1 MTQCNQER
9 NSMRNR
15 VSILLLC
22 SGGNSTSLIVGRM
35 KSDLQVDEEW
45 HIEARGYGDL
55 RFIIGKFNYVLVAPQ
70 IMFQFEEIKKIVIQ
84 YEGIRLIPINSKIY
98 AACDGHAINN
108 LIREDSGSPSIPER
122 EEIMSEKTT
131 SFMDRFSDWM
141 AKYIVPVGQKIS
153 NQRHLAAIKD
163 GLTVLIPATIVGGF
177 AILLAVPPVP
187 TGVTEPS
194 NFFYAFLLGWQSW
207 ANANSTILMTPYNLT
222 IGIISLYVVC
232 GVSYR
237 LAVNYGMNGINNMI
251 SALLVFLTISG
262 ALDLE
267 NSTILVSRL
276 GAGYMFAAM
285 LIAILVVEIT
295 RMFDVHNI
303 KIKLPDTVPPN
314 VAAPFNVLIALVF
327 NVVLFSIVNAL
338 LMNFT
343 GGGIPDL
350 IYMVFQPLISA
361 SGTLPSILLLT
372 FLSTLFWFFGI
383 HGDNM
388 MSAVVTPITTMA
400 LAANAEAVAAG
411 EAMPYIYAGSMAA
424 VFGGWIVCNN
434 AMNLVV
440 LLTAKSKR
448 TRSLAKVAAI
458 PAFFDI
464 AEPYVFGLPEVLNVY
479 YFIPAVICQILN
491 LTVYYVLATLN
502 IVGRFY
508 ITLPFTT
515 PAPLQA
521 LLGTGGNVPAFLLSL
536 VLIVVDMVIFYPFM
550 RTYDKQLI
558 KEEEAGAQ
566 SAE

>member
-1 MTQCNQER
+1 
-9 NSMRNR
+9 MRNR
-15 VSILLLC
+15 ISILLLC
-22 SGGNSTSLIVGRM
+22 SGGNSTSLILERM
-35 KSDLQVDEEW
+35 KHDLSPEEDW
-45 HIEARGYGDL
+45 HIEARGYSDL

-70 IMFQFEEIKKIVIQ
+70 IMFQYEEIKKIVMQ

-108 LIREDSGSPSIPER
+108 LIRNDSGSPSVPER
-122 EEIMSEKTT
+122 KDNMTEQKT
-131 SFMDRFSDWM
+131 SSLMDRFSDWM

-153 NQRHLAAIKD
+153 NQRHLAAVKD

-187 TGVTEPS
+187 AGVTEPS
-194 NFFYAFLLGWQSW
+194 NFFYAFLLAWQSW
-207 ANANSTILMTPYNLT
+207 ANTNSAILMTPYNLT

-285 LIAILVVEIT
+285 LVAILVVEIT
-295 RMFDVHNI
+295 RMFDTHNI

-350 IYMVFQPLISA
+350 IYMIFQPLISA
-361 SGTLPSILLLT
+361 SGTLPSILLLS

-434 AMNLVV
+434 AMNLLI

-566 SAE
+566 STE

>member
-1 MTQCNQER
+1 
-9 NSMRNR
+9 
-15 VSILLLC
+15 
-22 SGGNSTSLIVGRM
+22 
-35 KSDLQVDEEW
+35 
-45 HIEARGYGDL
+45 
-55 RFIIGKFNYVLVAPQ
+55 
-70 IMFQFEEIKKIVIQ
+70 
-84 YEGIRLIPINSKIY
+84 
-98 AACDGHAINN
+98 
-108 LIREDSGSPSIPER
+108 
-122 EEIMSEKTT
+122 
-131 SFMDRFSDWM
+131 
-141 AKYIVPVGQKIS
+141 
-153 NQRHLAAIKD
+153 
-163 GLTVLIPATIVGGF
+163 
-177 AILLAVPPVP
+177 
-187 TGVTEPS
+187 
-194 NFFYAFLLGWQSW
+194 
-207 ANANSTILMTPYNLT
+207 
-222 IGIISLYVVC
+222 
-232 GVSYR
+232 
-237 LAVNYGMNGINNMI
+237 MI

-295 RMFDVHNI
+295 RAFDTHNI
-303 KIKLPDTVPPN
+303 KIKLPETVPPN

-327 NVVLFSIVNAL
+327 NVVLFSVVNTL

-350 IYMVFQPLISA
+350 IYMIFQPLISA
-361 SGTLPSILLLT
+361 SGTLPSILLLS

-434 AMNLVV
+434 AMNL
-440 LLTAKSKR
+440 LILRTAKSKR

-521 LLGTGGNVPAFLLSL
+521 LLGTGGNVPAFLLSI
-536 VLIVVDMVIFYPFM
+536 VLIVVNMVIFYPFM
-550 RTYDKQLI
+550 KTYDKQLI

>member
-22 SGGNSTSLIVGRM
+22 SGGNSTSLIVERM
-35 KSDLQVDEEW
+35 KKDLQSDEDW

-55 RFIIGKFNYVLVAPQ
+55 RFIIGKFNYVLIAPQ
-70 IMFQFEEIKKIVIQ
+70 IMFQFEEIKKIVSQ

-108 LIREDSGSPSIPER
+108 LIREDSGSPSIQER

>member
-1 MTQCNQER
+1 MPIRRHRR
-9 NSMRNR
+9 NYS
-15 VSILLLC
+15 V
-22 SGGNSTSLIVGRM
+22 
-35 KSDLQVDEEW
+35 
-45 HIEARGYGDL
+45 
-55 RFIIGKFNYVLVAPQ
+55 
-70 IMFQFEEIKKIVIQ
+70 
-84 YEGIRLIPINSKIY
+84 
-98 AACDGHAINN
+98 
-108 LIREDSGSPSIPER
+108 
-122 EEIMSEKTT
+122 
-131 SFMDRFSDWM
+131 
-141 AKYIVPVGQKIS
+141 
-153 NQRHLAAIKD
+153 
-163 GLTVLIPATIVGGF
+163 
-177 AILLAVPPVP
+177 
-187 TGVTEPS
+187 
-194 NFFYAFLLGWQSW
+194 
-207 ANANSTILMTPYNLT
+207 
-222 IGIISLYVVC
+222 
-232 GVSYR
+232 
-237 LAVNYGMNGINNMI
+237 
-251 SALLVFLTISG
+251 
-262 ALDLE
+262 
-267 NSTILVSRL
+267 
-276 GAGYMFAAM
+276 
-285 LIAILVVEIT
+285 
-295 RMFDVHNI
+295 
-303 KIKLPDTVPPN
+303 
-314 VAAPFNVLIALVF
+314 
-327 NVVLFSIVNAL
+327 
-338 LMNFT
+338 
-343 GGGIPDL
+343 
-350 IYMVFQPLISA
+350 
-361 SGTLPSILLLT
+361 LLLT

-521 LLGTGGNVPAFLLSL
+521 LLGTGGNVPAFLLSI
-536 VLIVVDMVIFYPFM
+536 VLIVVNMVIFYPFM
-550 RTYDKQLI
+550 KTYDKQLI